1 MKKKKIKLSKKLN
14 KYFINQHYSP
24 RIPFNIFPNLKKVA
38 NTSIDI
44 SDGLIDDLYKLINRQ
59 KLSFE
64 IDLDHIPI
72 SNVLNNYLKKY
83 KKKKEN
89 YLFYGDDYQIL
100 FTASKKYRN
109 LIKNFS
115 YKMNHKITIIGKIN
129 NKNKKNIVKFKN
141 RPKIIAKLKGYS
153 HKF

>member
-1 MKKKKIKLSKKLN
+1 M
-14 KYFINQHYSP
+14 
-24 RIPFNIFPNLKKVA
+24 
-38 NTSIDI
+38 
-44 SDGLIDDLYKLINRQ
+44 
-59 KLSFE
+59 
-64 IDLDHIPI
+64 
-72 SNVLNNYLKKY
+72 LNNYLKKY